1 MGQKERNE
9 ERLAEMS
16 DEEIITVLRQA
27 IGLAINTVNARRW
40 RSGTGGVLPEGSSG
54 EDIAREAFADVLN
67 GATWAEDKPLW
78 LILKGL
84 IYGKVY
90 NKVHSWENKNF
101 INHNNVLSDD
111 KIADQVAPSYAK
123 TTDDTITHAKSEEN
137 DDDLILLLAEAVED
151 KPEEKSVVDAIING
165 ASKRSEIAQES
176 GLTPGQVT
184 NVRKRLKRIIEEL
197 RQKPAVSQH

>member
-9 ERLAEMS
+9 ERLAGMS
-16 DEEIITVLRQA
+16 DEEIIAVLRQA
-27 IGLAINTVNARRW
+27 TVLAIKRVEARRW
-40 RSGTGGVLPEGSSG
+40 RSGVNGVLPKGSSG

-84 IYGKVY
+84 IYSKVY
-90 NKVHSWENKNF
+90 NQVHSWENKNF
-101 INHNNVLSDD
+101 VNHNDVLSDD
-111 KIADQVAPSYAK
+111 NMVGKVDPSYAK
-123 TTDDTITHAKSEEN
+123 TTEDTINHAKSDAN
-137 DDDLILLLAEAVED
+137 DDDLILLLVEAVED

-176 GLTPGQVT
+176 GLTAMQVT
-184 NVRKRLKRIIEEL
+184 NVRKRLKRIIEEI
-197 RQKPAVSQH
+197 RPKPAVSQH